1 MPIEIVKII
10 LPTTLTFFVGIAI
23 TPFITNFLYK
33 NEMWKKKVKTVAVDG
48 HGTPIFNS
56 LHAHKE
62 IGTPRMG
69 GSVIWLSAFI
79 VGALLWT
86 LARVLDLELFEKIE
100 FISRNQTWIPFW
112 ALFVGAF
119 VGLIDD
125 VLEIKGW
132 GGRLAGG
139 LPLKVRLGIIALIG
153 LFVGSWF
160 HLKLDVSS
168 VGIPFFG
175 PLEIGWL
182 IIPLY
187 LLIMLVVYSGGV
199 IDGLDGLSGGVFTA
213 IFAAYGIYA
222 FSLGQYDLA
231 AFCGLLI
238 GGTLAFLWFNIPP
251 ARFYMSET
259 GSMALTIIVSIL
271 AFMTDDLADGMGIG
285 ILPIVGMLLFATAAS
300 SFVQVMSKRFRKGK
314 KIFLVAPVHHHFE
327 AIGWPAYKVTMRYWI
342 LAVIFAAL
350 GLLVAFVG

>member
-1 MPIEIVKII
+1 MPIEIIKII
-10 LPTTLTFFVGIAI
+10 LPTTLSFFVGIAI
-23 TPFITNFLYK
+23 TPAITNFLYK
-33 NEMWKKKVKTVAVDG
+33 HEMWKKKAKTVAVDG
-48 HGTPIFNS
+48 GGTPIFNK

-62 IGTPRMG
+62 VGTPRMG
-69 GSVIWLSAFI
+69 GSVIWLSTFI
-79 VGALLWT
+79 VGAIIWT
-86 LARVLDLELFEKIE
+86 LARILDLELFEKIE

-119 VGLIDD
+119 VGMIDD
-125 VLEIKGW
+125 ILEIKGW

-139 LPLKVRLGIIALIG
+139 LPLKMRLAIISLIG

-160 HLKLDVSS
+160 YAKLGVTAI
-168 VGIPFFG
+168 GLPFFG
-175 PLEIGWL
+175 AIEIGWL
-182 IIPLY
+182 IIPVY
-187 LLIMLVVYSGGV
+187 ILIMIGVYSGGV

-238 GGTLAFLWFNIPP
+238 GSTLAFLWFNVPP

-271 AFMTDDLADGMGIG
+271 AFMTDDLAGGMGIG
-285 ILPIVGMLLFATAAS
+285 ILPVIAFLLLATAGS
-300 SFVQVMSKRFRKGK
+300 SLVQVISKRFRGGK

-350 GLLVAFVG
+350 GLLLAFVG